1 MESKLNREALKEY
14 SRHYGN
20 ALGKGFFDT
29 KKSISGREILELSEI
44 RQINLFVIYNLL
56 SRWIE
61 ESKRMRSE
69 YFDYSSPGV
78 QKALSHFLNSLS
90 QHIQINKEVFLPL
103 LISAVEDTI
112 LLILSPYEFY
122 CDLINRRKKRGI
134 DVKEFRSL
142 LKYVKIN
149 QPLFKLLIEKLDE
162 NNQGVITTDNALKI
176 LNEVF
181 EKTSITPEDIDG
193 YVTVLSKLSK
203 LPLEVIYGSEIEDSR
218 QIQQSEPDSQNQKI
232 KTLNDQ
238 LTNDTNSMLLNEIK
252 KKTRI
257 GSIKNQLTI
266 NQKFMFINQLFDG
279 NSDDFNKVMDFLEN
293 CSTQAEAMNFINSNY
308 ISKNNWKMDSH
319 EVKEFIEVVALKYT

>member
-1 MESKLNREALKEY
+1 M
-14 SRHYGN
+14 
-20 ALGKGFFDT
+20 
-29 KKSISGREILELSEI
+29 KSD
-44 RQINLFVIYNLL
+44 
-56 SRWIE
+56 
-61 ESKRMRSE
+61 
-69 YFDYSSPGV
+69 YFNYSSPDV
-78 QKALSHFLNSLS
+78 QKALSYFLNTLS

-122 CDLINRRKKRGI
+122 CDLINRRKKHGI
-134 DVKEFRSL
+134 HLKEFHGL

-162 NNQGVITTDNALKI
+162 NNQEIFSAESTLQI

-203 LPLEVIYGSEIEDSR
+203 LPMEVIYGSDIEEYDK
-218 QIQQSEPDSQNQKI
+218 IQENNSVSQNQEI
-232 KTLNDQ
+232 RTINDQ
-238 LTNDTNSMLLNEIK
+238 LANESDSLLLNEIR

-257 GSIKNQLTI
+257 GSIKNRLSI

-279 NSDDFNKVMDFLEN
+279 NTDDFNKVMDFLEN
-293 CSTQAEAMNFINSNY
+293 CSTQAEAMDFINSNY
-308 ISKNNWKMDSH
+308 LKKNNWKKDSQ
-319 EVKEFIEVVALKYT
+319 EVKEFIEVVALKYA